1 MNGQVSVPHR
11 WTFHRLNTGPVFG
24 ATYHGVRRL
33 PRGLSYAIGHVGA
46 WLAWKLMRGSTDAL
60 VDNLRAV
67 MPNAP
72 PVALARLALSTYRCY
87 TRDAVDFIR
96 AVSTSR
102 DEARAMFVVEEGQRQ
117 KLEEARAGG
126 RGLILVTAHYGNWEM
141 GSVLIRRAL
150 DLPLTIVAM
159 AEAEPDVER
168 LRLSMRDDLGAETL
182 QVRQS
187 MDTALQIRRRLAE
200 NRIMAMLVDRHVG
213 RDRVPVTLFGRRAH
227 FLRTP
232 VLLSYLTGAPLV
244 PCFIE
249 RVAPGRFAAILCDA
263 IEVDHIQPRD
273 EAIRSATQQIASAVE
288 ARIRAHPEFWYQFYR
303 YWDAQE
309 E

>member
-1 MNGQVSVPHR
+1 VP
-11 WTFHRLNTGPVFG
+11 
-24 ATYHGVRRL
+24 
-33 PRGLSYAIGHVGA
+33 
-46 WLAWKLMRGSTDAL
+46 D
-60 VDNLRAV
+60 
-67 MPNAP
+67 AP
-72 PVALARLALSTYRCY
+72 PATLRRLALSTYRCY

-96 AVSTSR
+96 SVSTSR
-102 DEARAMFVVEEGQRQ
+102 DEARAMFVVDEGHGQR
-117 KLEEARAGG
+117 LDEARARG
-126 RGLILVTAHYGNWEM
+126 RGLIFVTAHYGNWEM

-150 DLPLTIVAM
+150 GLPLTIVAM

-168 LRLSMRDDLGAETL
+168 LRRSMRDDLGAETL
-182 QVRQS
+182 QVGQS

-200 NRIMAMLVDRHVG
+200 NRMVAMLVDRHVG

-249 RVAPGRFAAILCDA
+249 RVAPGRFAAILSDP
-263 IEVDHIQPRD
+263 IEVDQHTQPRD
-273 EAIRSATQQIASAVE
+273 EAIRSATQQIANAVE

-303 YWDAQE
+303 YWAAQE
-309 E
+309 